1 MFKRLVDSIRN
12 SFYQDINIRD
22 AKDDTY
28 LGKIITNII
37 PRMGED
43 IKITS
48 TIYRVAEVRYN
59 YEWERIGSVDILV
72 IVKK

>member
-12 SFYQDINIRD
+12 SFYQDINIR
-22 AKDDTY
+22 ASSDDSY

-37 PRMGED
+37 PRIGED

-48 TIYRVAEVRYN
+48 TVYKIVDVRYN

-72 IVKK
+72 TVQK